1 MAGALDLVYV
11 VLVLAVAISAVFG
24 IVWVGRDAEDGD
36 PTADLLRAIAAT
48 VFLVLMT
55 WPLVS

>member
-24 IVWVGRDAEDGD
+24 IVWVGEDAEDGD
-36 PTADLLRAIAAT
+36 STSDLLRAIAVTAF
-48 VFLVLMT
+48 VVLMA